1 MRLSSGYF
9 TPRYFP
15 VPLAERPSRAD
26 LAVVA
31 TELGPVLLL
40 SGSGDA
46 PTTAER
52 ASRAAAAL
60 NAMTQQAANTA
71 ITLEGRE
78 KPATGLAIVGTPDL
92 LVAATP
98 EDAAAYAEIGGV
110 RRPTPRALADYWA
123 ALLQDYVALFVR
135 GERPTRLLQLSS
147 RGKTLLDIYGET
159 LRRAGRGSGVP
170 LSIVNPLTSSLA
182 KSLRDMALIVP
193 ADGQAVAAAAMEGH
207 WEGTMDDGGGEKD
220 ILVRLSLQ
228 GGRLVGGLTTRAG
241 GLGIEVPLRDVSFD
255 RGTLRFVL
263 VAGNVPRHFEGTV
276 QDDAITGTV
285 RLEAGSKDSGRFA
298 LRYVE

>member
-1 MRLSSGYF
+1 
-9 TPRYFP
+9 
-15 VPLAERPSRAD
+15 
-26 LAVVA
+26 
-31 TELGPVLLL
+31 
-40 SGSGDA
+40 
-46 PTTAER
+46 
-52 ASRAAAAL
+52 
-60 NAMTQQAANTA
+60 MTQQAANTA

-182 KSLRDMALIVP
+182 KSLRDMRSRVSSAKLSNTSASAI
-193 ADGQAVAAAAMEGH
+193 ASRDAV
-207 WEGTMDDGGGEKD
+207 
-220 ILVRLSLQ
+220 
-228 GGRLVGGLTTRAG
+228 
-241 GLGIEVPLRDVSFD
+241 
-255 RGTLRFVL
+255 
-263 VAGNVPRHFEGTV
+263 
-276 QDDAITGTV
+276 
-285 RLEAGSKDSGRFA
+285 GSSRISSWA
-298 LRYVE
+298 SRR